1 MADYWK
7 YNKDYKGKID
17 YEMVKAAIAVMAE
30 PADTAN
36 HAERVAYAKTILDG
50 SAPKIPLYIGFATN
64 ATIKVHLIAD
74 TDYTSDLAFV
84 ATSLFDAFAGA
95 SL

>member
-7 YNKDYKGKID
+7 YNKEYKGKID

-30 PADTAN
+30 SASTDN
-36 HAERVAYAKTILDG
+36 HAERVVYAKTILEG
-50 SAPKIPLYIGFATN
+50 TANKEQVYIGFATN
-64 ATIKVHLIAD
+64 ATIKTHLISN
-74 TDYTSDLAFV
+74 TDYTPDLAFV
-84 ATSLFDAFAGA
+84 ATTLFNAFAGV